1 MFARLKRRLL
11 VIVADGFFII
21 GGLILGPIFLTA
33 PFGMGEPGQY
43 AQNITFFFMGIVFI
57 LHFFNVFITGR
68 HFDRQFKEQ
77 VRNDYLAQLT
87 FNLPGEPSSFLLAS
101 HFFRAGLYSHAVVFR
116 NVTKKNRV
124 YRSMFQGYDFRA
136 NARRIDIICSFLFA
150 ISVYIMGVLLVVGI
164 IIPMIWGWI
173 KPYV

>member
-1 MFARLKRRLL
+1 MFAQLKRRLL
-11 VIVADGFFII
+11 TIAADGFITIVSLII
-21 GGLILGPIFLTA
+21 GPILLTA

-43 AQNITFFFMGIVFI
+43 VQNITVFFMGAVFI
-57 LHFFNVFITGR
+57 LNFFNVFITGR
-68 HFDRQFKEQ
+68 HFDRQFKKQ

-87 FNLPGEPSSFLLAS
+87 FNLPGEPSSLLLAS

-136 NARRIDIICSFLFA
+136 NARRIDI
-150 ISVYIMGVLLVVGI
+150 VYR
-164 IIPMIWGWI
+164 
-173 KPYV
+173 